1 MTTKQE
7 TLVSNGKLDA
17 IMTALVAMSLDCDQI
32 LKQNKELNLRLRG
45 LETQMHNA
53 IGQVHAAKVSPP
65 ASLQQQA
72 PTTSSNE
79 AKEPQVSLSKKLD
92 GTCSKF

>member
-1 MTTKQE
+1 MTIEQR

-17 IMTALVAMSLDCDQI
+17 IITTLGAMSLDRDQI
-32 LKQNKELNLRLRG
+32 LKQNKELNLKLYD

-65 ASLQQQA
+65 ASLQ
-72 PTTSSNE
+72 
-79 AKEPQVSLSKKLD
+79 
-92 GTCSKF
+92 